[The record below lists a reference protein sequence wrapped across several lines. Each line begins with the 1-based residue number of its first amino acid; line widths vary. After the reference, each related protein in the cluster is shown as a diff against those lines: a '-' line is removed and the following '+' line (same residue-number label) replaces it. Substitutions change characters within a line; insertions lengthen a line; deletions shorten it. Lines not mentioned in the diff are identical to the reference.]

1 MLAKAA
7 TQLQLYQSNEVSDEL
22 FDHVIFC
29 TNVTYADVGFKGGMS
44 VSLAHQAGK
53 ELISCTIDL
62 TTHAISD
69 SDLAQLKTQNDLA
82 AAWYSLVPP
91 FPRERVHVLPS
102 IEHAV
107 SYVRELQ
114 NNGSVD
120 VLVAGSLHLVGGTIE
135 VADLAAVAL

>member
-29 TNVTYADVGFKGGMS
+29 TNVTYADGGFKGGTS
-44 VSLAHQAGK
+44 SLRNERGTQ
-53 ELISCTIDL
+53 LIPCTPDL

-69 SDLAQLKTQNDLA
+69 SDLAQLRTQNDLA